1 MPEGYD
7 ISAQHYPEQKI
18 ENAPECD
25 IFKIRQLEAMQ
36 DKTNETVEHQKKIGH
51 EPEPVSSVTQAFPDE
66 TAHEA

>member
-18 ENAPECD
+18 ENTPESD

-36 DKTNETVEHQKKIGH
+36 DKANETVKHQKKIGH
-51 EPEPVSSVTQAFPDE
+51 EPESVSSVTQAFPDE